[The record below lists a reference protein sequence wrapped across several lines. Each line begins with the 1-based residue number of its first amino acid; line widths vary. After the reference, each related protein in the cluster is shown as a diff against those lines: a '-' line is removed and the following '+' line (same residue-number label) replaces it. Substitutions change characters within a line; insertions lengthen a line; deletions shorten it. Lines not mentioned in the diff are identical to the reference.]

1 RGEGNALGNL
11 GSTYQSLGEY
21 RRAIEYHEQ
30 SLRIARE
37 IGDRQVEGIVLWNM
51 SLSLDKL
58 GDRKEAIKLAG
69 ASLKIREEIEDP
81 FAPTVRKTLEEWR
94 KG

>member
-1 RGEGNALGNL
+1 
-11 GSTYQSLGEY
+11 LGEY